1 MGVLILKSGGA
12 AGVSGAA
19 GANGEAIIRV
29 EGNMK
34 P

>member
-1 MGVLILKSGGA
+1 MMGVLILKSG
-12 AGVSGAA
+12 GAA